1 MSRITRKA
9 LKQFCPEDFPSKD
22 ILHDILPEYISDP
35 EEEPFT
41 EELHNAI
48 VETMQLLKTIVV
60 HLYTDEVRCLDT
72 EGYGSPYEVHTP
84 KQLRKLEFLKFM
96 VKDIISCWYKFSHD
110 KVYRDAFFEGSIK
123 MVQIFQT
130 SYTL

>member
-41 EELHNAI
+41 EELHNALD
-48 VETMQLLKTIVV
+48 ETMQLLKTIVV
-60 HLYTDEVRCLDT
+60 HLYTDEVRYFDT
-72 EGYGSPYEVHTP
+72 NGYGSPYEVVTI
-84 KQLRKLEFLKFM
+84 KKLDKREFLTFM
-96 VKDIISCWYKFSHD
+96 LKHIINYWVIFSHD

-130 SYTL
+130 TYNL